1 LNPTAV
7 SVVAAGLMATV
18 VAQQPA
24 SSASPASGPSRES
37 RVFSVSVSLVQVDV
51 VVTDSH
57 GRPVTDLRPDD
68 FEVLQDG
75 QRRDVAHVFYVS
87 TLASALPPSATT
99 VEAST
104 PARGQRAARR
114 TLVFVVDDLSL
125 SYSASM
131 SVRANLKTF
140 FDTQMQPDDQ
150 VAIVGTGSGIGA
162 VQQLTSDKRLLLEAV
177 KRIRWNARAVAPA
190 PFGATGLHSDDRYR
204 DIDSEDDDMRRV
216 RGSLLSTA
224 TLATIRF
231 TVEGLADLPGRKTL
245 VLFSG
250 GLGVLAPASD
260 PQVKNAVSGL
270 VEQANRASVVV
281 YAVDSSTLKVPGM
294 AAEDASGYD
303 PAPVDW
309 ALPEYPAFGDDV
321 LSYLARQTGGLLVD
335 YPGRGLRRVLA
346 DQNGYYL
353 LGFAPE
359 ASTFQ
364 RHGSG
369 PGYHRIEVRVR
380 RPGLRVR
387 SRAGFYGVPD
397 LEPPPKPALT
407 RGEQLRAA
415 ITSPFAPAEMGI
427 RLLSVFRND
436 PSTGPLVHSLVH
448 IDGSD
453 LTFVKEQ
460 DGRSRGAFELLAV
473 IFDGSGVAV
482 DRKAQAFIMR
492 QSQNSGLEEVLARG
506 VVYGVDL
513 AVKRPG
519 AYQVRVAV
527 RDAASGRVGS
537 ASQLVE
543 APDLSKG
550 RLALSGIVMRGSV
563 VDPVGEAAT
572 AEAELPSDAGIGEEG
587 LPISRNIPPG
597 ASPSVRRLRA
607 GMALDYA
614 FEVYNAHT
622 EGAGGPRLE
631 LGVRL
636 LRNGRELYRGPL
648 RPLILAAQSRWNR
661 VAIQGRINLGR
672 DLEHGEY
679 ILEILVSDTL
689 ADRRRGTAS
698 QIIDF
703 EIADG

>member
-1 LNPTAV
+1 
-7 SVVAAGLMATV
+7 
-18 VAQQPA
+18 
-24 SSASPASGPSRES
+24 
-37 RVFSVSVSLVQVDV
+37 
-51 VVTDSH
+51 
-57 GRPVTDLRPDD
+57 
-68 FEVLQDG
+68 
-75 QRRDVAHVFYVS
+75 
-87 TLASALPPSATT
+87 
-99 VEAST
+99 
-104 PARGQRAARR
+104 
-114 TLVFVVDDLSL
+114 
-125 SYSASM
+125 
-131 SVRANLKTF
+131 
-140 FDTQMQPDDQ
+140 
-150 VAIVGTGSGIGA
+150 
-162 VQQLTSDKRLLLEAV
+162 
-177 KRIRWNARAVAPA
+177 
-190 PFGATGLHSDDRYR
+190 
-204 DIDSEDDDMRRV
+204 
-216 RGSLLSTA
+216 
-224 TLATIRF
+224 
-231 TVEGLADLPGRKTL
+231 
-245 VLFSG
+245 
-250 GLGVLAPASD
+250 
-260 PQVKNAVSGL
+260 
-270 VEQANRASVVV
+270 
-281 YAVDSSTLKVPGM
+281 
-294 AAEDASGYD
+294 
-303 PAPVDW
+303 
-309 ALPEYPAFGDDV
+309 
-321 LSYLARQTGGLLVD
+321 
-335 YPGRGLRRVLA
+335 
-346 DQNGYYL
+346 
-353 LGFAPE
+353 
-359 ASTFQ
+359 
-364 RHGSG
+364 
-369 PGYHRIEVRVR
+369 
-380 RPGLRVR
+380 
-387 SRAGFYGVPD
+387 
-397 LEPPPKPALT
+397 
-407 RGEQLRAA
+407 
-415 ITSPFAPAEMGI
+415 MGI

-453 LTFVKEQ
+453 LTFVKEP
-460 DGRSRGAFELLAV
+460 DGRNRGAFELLAV

-482 DRKAQAFIMR
+482 DRKAQAFTMR

-563 VDPVGEAAT
+563 VDAVGEAAT

-597 ASPSVRRLRA
+597 ASPSVRRLRV

-648 RPLILAAQSRWNR
+648 RPLILAAQSRGNR

-679 ILEILVSDTL
+679 ILEVLVSDTL

-703 EIADG
+703 EISEG